1 MSSERLVWQG
11 QKQEKLQQAKKLEL
25 SISGLRD
32 SIRTGLNP
40 HVSISEI
47 NQELACG
54 QVFELSEKL
63 IQYRKITAEIIAINE
78 SLGLA

>member
-32 SIRTGLNP
+32 SIRAGLNP
-40 HVSISEI
+40 HVPISEI
-47 NQELACG
+47 KQE
-54 QVFELSEKL
+54 QVWEQTFELSAKL
-63 IQYRKITAEIIAINE
+63 IEYRELCAQVIAINK
-78 SLGLA
+78 SLGIE

>member
-32 SIRTGLNP
+32 SIRAGLNP
-40 HVSISEI
+40 HVPISEL
-47 NQELACG
+47 NHELVTQQAFELAD
-54 QVFELSEKL
+54 KL
-63 IQYRKITAEIIAINE
+63 IRYKQLCEEVLALNR
-78 SLGLA
+78 SLGIE